1 MDFVCR
7 NFDTTLNS
15 VSQVISV
22 SEKQIQSTL
31 NHDWENQF
39 DADRNCPNR
48 SDLSTDTFTGNLG
61 EYILLNGFP
70 DAELPFERP
79 TVHWFHGTR
88 TAVPED
94 FLRYGVLPLPKMYPK
109 IKQMVDN
116 IADTLNIKIKN
127 GISKVQDQGRFQAE
141 LKLRNPKNQDGPFA
155 MLMYDALSDP
165 QAFDDHNYI
174 DEPEIIVDYAMMK
187 YGEDADLILKE
198 FKRIA
203 FPVIVEFVE
212 PENTDELPLRLLID
226 TAIQYLYGIIH
237 KGKTR
242 TDGNICFSGHGY
254 DIPSSSIIKIYRL

>member
-39 DADRNCPNR
+39 DADCNCPNR

-70 DAELPFERP
+70 DAALPFERP

-109 IKQMVDN
+109 SNYSVPPQNCRRKSEQS
-116 IADTLNIKIKN
+116 
-127 GISKVQDQGRFQAE
+127 SKCHVE
-141 LKLRNPKNQDGPFA
+141 NQV
-155 MLMYDALSDP
+155 
-165 QAFDDHNYI
+165 I
-174 DEPEIIVDYAMMK
+174 RR
-187 YGEDADLILKE
+187 
-198 FKRIA
+198 RIA
-203 FPVIVEFVE
+203 KG
-212 PENTDELPLRLLID
+212 LKK
-226 TAIQYLYGIIH
+226 QY
-237 KGKTR
+237 T
-242 TDGNICFSGHGY
+242 
-254 DIPSSSIIKIYRL
+254 